1 MGPPPPQGYRIWR
14 LLVVSTEGPLDF
26 ARGKLRPER
35 RDQFQSQSILRI
47 CASSGRMSFAGRYAR
62 EGRGSSVL
70 PAQARACLDRSISCR
85 SRASSGKMPETVSRT
100 RSLGCMRWLIAHKG
114 GIEDTLGALSRSM
127 DQVPARVDRHA
138 DFLIVIADAADLAT
152 AR

>member
-1 MGPPPPQGYRIWR
+1 MGAPPPQGYRIGR

-62 EGRGSSVL
+62 EGRGPSVL
-70 PAQARACLDRSISCR
+70 PAQAAEKCPRLFRGPDRWDACGGRLRTR
-85 SRASSGKMPETVSRT
+85 TVSRILWA
-100 RSLGCMRWLIAHKG
+100 RCR
-114 GIEDTLGALSRSM
+114 GAWN
-127 DQVPARVDRHA
+127 QVPAPVGRRA
-138 DFLIVIADAADLAT
+138 DFLIVNADAADLAT
-152 AR
+152 AQ